1 MMLTEGHSRV
11 QGQEDHMDQF
21 FIRKG
26 NNKGHLHLLSTCCV
40 PDNTLDAFTWVTLA
54 ADFFFSRAAIEW
66 CLLLYTF
73 VFFIYPCLSL
83 GSEFLTAEF
92 PKMHWM
98 IWHIFESTWV
108 LFLHRINVISI
119 MWSERNFISIP
130 LLGNE
135 CLIAETQIY
144 KVQIDRSLRLTLQP
158 LICEVKSMPSFQ
170 LRTALPS
177 PSIMVMEGAKITV
190 ERISF
195 ERRELRAAVVNLL
208 LWRYTVDQKIR
219 SNHWGLVTVDPG
231 AVLEP
236 LPKLYHVTLTSTPKQ
251 QNLLYFMGGGS

>member
-1 MMLTEGHSRV
+1 
-11 QGQEDHMDQF
+11 
-21 FIRKG
+21 
-26 NNKGHLHLLSTCCV
+26 
-40 PDNTLDAFTWVTLA
+40 
-54 ADFFFSRAAIEW
+54 
-66 CLLLYTF
+66 
-73 VFFIYPCLSL
+73 
-83 GSEFLTAEF
+83 
-92 PKMHWM
+92 MHWM

-119 MWSERNFISIP
+119 MWSELNFISIP

-144 KVQIDRSLRLTLQP
+144 KVQIVRSLRLTLHP
-158 LICEVKSMPSFQ
+158 LICEVKSTPSFQ

-231 AVLEP
+231 MVLEP
-236 LPKLYHVTLTSTPKQ
+236 LPKL
-251 QNLLYFMGGGS
+251 